1 MIVCSC
7 NRLTD
12 RAIRACAA
20 AAAGQMLRVLDVY
33 DRLDCKPDCGR
44 CAPTVAALL
53 REQRELDCACTPES
67 CPCVDSAT
75 GVQAALPIDELN
87 LHRRLA

>member
-20 AAAGQMLRVLDVY
+20 AATRPLRVLDVY
-33 DRLDCKPDCGR
+33 GALGCKPDCGR
-44 CAPTVAALL
+44 CAQTIAAILREPQDMNCACVPDACPCADSAAGVAA
-53 REQRELDCACTPES
+53 A
-67 CPCVDSAT
+67 
-75 GVQAALPIDELN
+75 
-87 LHRRLA
+87 

>member
-20 AAAGQMLRVLDVY
+20 SSGKRPLRVLDVY
-33 DRLDCKPDCGR
+33 DALGCKPDCGR
-44 CAPTVAALL
+44 CAQTIAAIL
-53 REQRELDCACTPES
+53 REQRDIDCACTPDA
-67 CPCVDSAT
+67 CPCMDSAA
-75 GVQAALPIDELN
+75 GVEAA
-87 LHRRLA
+87 